1 MLPPYSS
8 WGTLQ
13 YRQKGEGCLAQH
25 SPPSLCSP
33 AAPVSPHQIDQDGLT
48 LPERTL
54 YLGQDEESEKVRG
67 GGGGTPMSWGHQERD
82 QHPAW
87 VARWGAPRCQQREV
101 VFSIPSIPSAQ
112 ILAAY
117 RVFME
122 RLLTLLGAEHVEQKA
137 QEILQLEQHLANV
150 RGMPALGF
158 GVPLHSP

>member
-1 MLPPYSS
+1 MLPPHSS

-67 GGGGTPMSWGHQERD
+67 RGGHTDVMGTPGEGPAPSMGCQMGGTPL
-82 QHPAW
+82 PA
-87 VARWGAPRCQQREV
+87 V
-101 VFSIPSIPSAQ
+101 
-112 ILAAY
+112 
-117 RVFME
+117 
-122 RLLTLLGAEHVEQKA
+122 
-137 QEILQLEQHLANV
+137 
-150 RGMPALGF
+150 
-158 GVPLHSP
+158 